1 MKRAMEEAQRRRAV
15 QEAYNKKHHI
25 TPKSIQK
32 AITEIIEG
40 ARVYEKEWFVNQ
52 AQAVTEEKAEY
63 LSISQKQLAKHL
75 RKLEEQMYRHAKNL
89 EFEEA
94 AIVRDKIQQIR
105 NGLLEVKQ

>member
-40 ARVYEKEWFVNQ
+40 ARVYEKE
-52 AQAVTEEKAEY
+52 
-63 LSISQKQLAKHL
+63 
-75 RKLEEQMYRHAKNL
+75 
-89 EFEEA
+89 
-94 AIVRDKIQQIR
+94 
-105 NGLLEVKQ
+105 